1 MMRETGRRLL
11 GIGARARF
19 AAYSLFEKKSSGD
32 SNFAPGAGKYILKS
46 PDGALEVTVSGGK
59 LTYSAAVGGITVIK
73 PSEIGL
79 LVQGSKNIGADV
91 TLGEPKIEPC
101 EETYRD
107 LDTETDITDRH
118 MNYIIP
124 VRAKK
129 IIYSLEV
136 RIWNDGFGFRLLFD
150 KNTGLLVAD
159 ELTRFNVPGDTV
171 CRYQTDLKKMQGK
184 TLTQKTSELSQSEVF
199 SCMTAFEF
207 PGKSI
212 YIMIT
217 ESDIENYPGMALR
230 SLGAGRFKTELWDTD
245 KFFIKGGKTPWRIV
259 TVCRSLEELIHCRVI
274 AHAAAPV
281 NDKAYENADWIRPGK
296 SAWSYFID
304 EEHSRRFEKIMEFN
318 ALAQEAGYEYNLA
331 DNGWRGWAKTER
343 GALGRDMA
351 LAVRHGQG
359 VVHSIQAQVLQKV

>member
-46 PDGALEVTVSGGK
+46 PDGALEVTVSCGK

-129 IIYSLEV
+129 LY
-136 RIWNDGFGFRLLFD
+136 
-150 KNTGLLVAD
+150 
-159 ELTRFNVPGDTV
+159 TRSRCAYGTTDSDSV
-171 CRYQTDLKKMQGK
+171 CSSARRRGYLST
-184 TLTQKTSELSQSEVF
+184 TS
-199 SCMTAFEF
+199 
-207 PGKSI
+207 
-212 YIMIT
+212 
-217 ESDIENYPGMALR
+217 
-230 SLGAGRFKTELWDTD
+230 
-245 KFFIKGGKTPWRIV
+245 
-259 TVCRSLEELIHCRVI
+259 
-274 AHAAAPV
+274 
-281 NDKAYENADWIRPGK
+281 
-296 SAWSYFID
+296 
-304 EEHSRRFEKIMEFN
+304 
-318 ALAQEAGYEYNLA
+318 
-331 DNGWRGWAKTER
+331 
-343 GALGRDMA
+343 
-351 LAVRHGQG
+351 
-359 VVHSIQAQVLQKV
+359 